1 MNARI
6 SLQQGIHPLH
16 PLLTQIL
23 VVEPQKKQGLEA
35 DVPKNIEQAIVD
47 CHAMRFPLNK
57 AGKKALFHVP
67 R

>member
-1 MNARI
+1 
-6 SLQQGIHPLH
+6 
-16 PLLTQIL
+16 LLTQIL
-23 VVEPQKKQGLEA
+23 VVEPPKKQGLEA